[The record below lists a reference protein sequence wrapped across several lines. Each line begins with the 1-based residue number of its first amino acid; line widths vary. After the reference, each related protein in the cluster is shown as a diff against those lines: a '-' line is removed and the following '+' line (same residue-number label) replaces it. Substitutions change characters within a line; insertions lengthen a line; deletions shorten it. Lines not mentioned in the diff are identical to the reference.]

1 LFSAQNNEVQES
13 NGRIRSQTNKWITS
27 KIMDKTGRD
36 ASPMICLSFYIY
48 SYQVYEFCNTVFLE
62 LKQESEIY
70 L

>member
-13 NGRIRSQTNKWITS
+13 NGRIRSQANKWITS
-27 KIMDKTGRD
+27 KIMDKTGGD
-36 ASPMICLSFYIY
+36 ASPMICLRFY
-48 SYQVYEFCNTVFLE
+48 SYQGYEFCNTVFLE